1 MIDVGKINA
10 IIVKVATLGLD
21 ESHLGQSL
29 AEIRPHLQKMV
40 SSFFSRQFYGLIPL
54 FVER

>member
-21 ESHLGQSL
+21 ESHLGKSL

-40 SSFFSRQFYGLIPL
+40 NSFFSFQFYCVIPCL
-54 FVER
+54 